1 MQRALARAGLAAGDI
16 DYVNLHG
23 TATPLNDAMESTAV
37 AQVLG
42 HEVATSSD
50 QADSPGHTLAAGAS
64 SKAALGWLTLVDN
77 PSGRLPP
84 HWWDG
89 AADPALPA
97 LRTSW
102 PRARAARAPPRHVL
116 SNSFAF
122 GGSNAALL
130 LGSRLT

>member
-1 MQRALARAGLAAGDI
+1 MQVHVVD
-16 DYVNLHG
+16 
-23 TATPLNDAMESTAV
+23 V

-42 HEVATSSD
+42 AGVATS
-50 QADSPGHTLAAGAS
+50 ATKPLTGHALAAAGAIE
-64 SKAALGWLTLVDN
+64 AALGWLTLVDN

-97 LRTSW
+97 LHLVAPGESLG
-102 PRARAARAPPRHVL
+102 RAPRYVL

-130 LGSRLT
+130 LGAA